1 MILYYIPKEEFDKV
15 TDLKVLADMHRINIL
30 YMIQNAGS
38 GHIGSAFSAID
49 TMVELFY
56 RDMGPEDVFFS
67 SKGHDCAAL
76 YSILLAKGVIP
87 FEEIHNFR
95 RLGGLP
101 GHPDPK
107 WPGIVF
113 HTGSL
118 GMGLSKAQGLA
129 ISDRLNG
136 KKRKIYVMTGDGEL
150 QEGQNDEAIRNIK
163 SNSADIVRVI
173 VDFNEHQCDNRLCVP
188 LSSSLNK
195 PLSCVV
201 EMTRKGAG
209 VSFMEGNNKYHSG
222 ALSEDEYNAAVK
234 EICYRIPQI
243 VEYKCVDRADR
254 PFFEKANSLIPT
266 YTEALR
272 EIFPKDEKIVLCN
285 ADLAHDC
292 GIWEFH
298 DHERFVEFGIAEQDM
313 VSAAGGIAKGGFLP
327 IVHSFAA
334 FLCRRANE
342 QIYNNAFE
350 GVKIIYIGALAGK
363 LPPGPGPS
371 HECLADVDLMKTI
384 PGLEI
389 LSPKTPDEVKAAL
402 NFAVYGT
409 EKSTYIRLACLPGID
424 GMEIW

>member
-107 WPGIVF
+107 WPGIMF

-136 KKRKIYVMTGDGEL
+136 KRRTIYVMTGDGEL
-150 QEGQNDEAIRNIK
+150 QEGQNDEAIRNI
-163 SNSADIVRVI
+163 NHRLMDLDIRAI
-173 VDFNEHQCDNRLCVP
+173 VDGNFFQCDGELLIDIP
-188 LSSSLNK
+188 HKSIHH
-195 PLSCVV
+195 P
-201 EMTRKGAG
+201 KGSG
-209 VSFMEGNNKYHSG
+209 VSYMEGYNKYHSG
-222 ALSEDEYNAAVK
+222 ALDE
-234 EICYRIPQI
+234 
-243 VEYKCVDRADR
+243 VEYEKAITEIIHRLSNGTFMAAIERKDR
-254 PFFEKANSLIPT
+254 PFFEKANSLIPA

-298 DHERFVEFGIAEQDM
+298 DHDRFIEFGIAEQDM

-350 GVKIIYIGALAGK
+350 GMKIIYIGALAGK

-371 HECLADVDLMKTI
+371 HECLADVDLMKTV

-409 EKSTYIRLACLPGID
+409 EKST
-424 GMEIW
+424 

>member
-1 MILYYIPKEEFDKV
+1 MILYYIPKDEFQKV

-38 GHIGSAFSAID
+38 GHIGSAFSAIN

-87 FEEIHNFR
+87 FNEIHNFR
-95 RLGGLP
+95 RLCGLP

-107 WPGIVF
+107 WPGILF

-150 QEGQNDEAIRNIK
+150 QEGQNDEALRNINRRNLL
-163 SNSADIVRVI
+163 STIDITADING
-173 VDFNEHQCDNRLCVP
+173 FQCDSATNPECLHYY
-188 LSSSLNK
+188 SK
-195 PLSCVV
+195 
-201 EMTRKGAG
+201 TTKGKG
-209 VSFMEGNNKYHSG
+209 VSFMESNNKYHAG
-222 ALSEDEYNAAVK
+222 ALSTEDYLNAFG
-234 EICYRIPQI
+234 EIAARLPKTITYEPTER
-243 VEYKCVDRADR
+243 RDR
-254 PFFEKANSLIPT
+254 PFFEKANSLIPA

-298 DHERFVEFGIAEQDM
+298 DHERFIEFGIAEQDM

-363 LPPGPGPS
+363 LPPGPGPT
-371 HECLADVDLMKTI
+371 HECLQDVELMKTI

-389 LSPKTPDEVKAAL
+389 LSPKTPKEVKTAL
-402 NFAVYGT
+402 HFAVYGT
-409 EKSTYIRLACLPGID
+409 EKSVYIRLACLPGID
-424 GMEIW
+424 GMGIW

>member
-1 MILYYIPKEEFDKV
+1 MFLYYIPKEEFRKV
-15 TDLKVLADMHRINIL
+15 RDLEVLADMHRINIL

-107 WPGIVF
+107 WPGIMF

-136 KKRKIYVMTGDGEL
+136 KKRTIYIMTGDGEL
-150 QEGQNDEAIRNIK
+150 QEGQNDEAIRNI
-163 SNSADIVRVI
+163 NHRLMDLDIRAI
-173 VDFNEHQCDNRLCVP
+173 VDGNFFQCDGELQRSYFIDIPHKSVHCP
-188 LSSSLNK
+188 
-195 PLSCVV
+195 
-201 EMTRKGAG
+201 KGHG

-222 ALSEDEYNAAVK
+222 ALDEIEYEKAIT
-234 EICYRIPQI
+234 EIIHRLPNGTFMAGI
-243 VEYKCVDRADR
+243 ERKDR
-254 PFFEKANSLIPT
+254 PFFEKANSLIPA

-285 ADLAHDC
+285 ADLAKDC

-363 LPPGPGPS
+363 LPPGPGPT
-371 HECLADVDLMKTI
+371 HECLQDVELMKTI

-389 LSPKTPDEVKAAL
+389 LSPKTPEEVKAAL

-424 GMEIW
+424 GMGQW

>member
-56 RDMGPEDVFFS
+56 RDMGPDDVFFS

-87 FEEIHNFR
+87 FDEIHNFR

-107 WPGIVF
+107 WPGIMF

-129 ISDRLNG
+129 IADRLNG

-150 QEGQNDEAIRNIK
+150 QEGQNDEAIRNI
-163 SNSADIVRVI
+163 NHRQMDLDINLI
-173 VDFNEHQCDNRLCVP
+173 IDGNGFQCDDKLHSHP
-188 LSSSLNK
+188 WIDLPHWQTTYPKS
-195 PLSCVV
+195 
-201 EMTRKGAG
+201 AG
-209 VSFMEGNNKYHSG
+209 VSFMEGNNQYHAG
-222 ALSEDEYNAAVK
+222 ALSE
-234 EICYRIPQI
+234 
-243 VEYKCVDRADR
+243 VEYEKAITKIIHRLPNGTFMAAIERKDR
-254 PFFEKANSLIPT
+254 PFFEKANSLIPA

-272 EIFPKDEKIVLCN
+272 EIFPPDEKIVLCN
-285 ADLAHDC
+285 ADLAKDC

-298 DHERFVEFGIAEQDM
+298 DHERFIEFGIAEQDM

-327 IVHSFAA
+327 IVHSFSA

-363 LPPGPGPS
+363 LPPGPGPT

-389 LSPKTPDEVKAAL
+389 LSPKTPEEVKAAL
-402 NFAVYGT
+402 NFSIYGT
-409 EKSTYIRLACLPGID
+409 EKSTYIRLACLPRID
-424 GMEIW
+424 GMGAW

>member
-1 MILYYIPKEEFDKV
+1 MILYYIPKDEFQKV
-15 TDLKVLADMHRINIL
+15 TDLKVLADMHRIQIL

-38 GHIGSAFSAID
+38 GHIGSAFSAIN

-87 FEEIHNFR
+87 FNEIHNFR
-95 RLGGLP
+95 RLCGLP

-107 WPGIVF
+107 WPGIMF

-129 ISDRLNG
+129 IADRLNG

-150 QEGQNDEAIRNIK
+150 QEGQNDEAIRNI
-163 SNSADIVRVI
+163 NRRQMDLDIKVI
-173 VDFNEHQCDNRLCVP
+173 VDGNFRQCDDALIQHYFVDIP
-188 LSSSLNK
+188 HKSIHH
-195 PLSCVV
+195 P
-201 EMTRKGAG
+201 KGNG
-209 VSFMEGNNKYHSG
+209 VSFMEGNNKYHAG
-222 ALSEDEYNAAVK
+222 ALSEEDYKAAVK
-234 EICYRIPQI
+234 EICNRIPQNI
-243 VEYKCVDRADR
+243 EYKCVDRAER
-254 PFFEKANSLIPT
+254 PFFEKANSLIHA
-266 YTEALR
+266 YTDALR
-272 EIFPKDEKIVLCN
+272 EIFTKDEKIVLCS
-285 ADLAHDC
+285 ADLGKDC

-298 DHERFVEFGIAEQDM
+298 ESERYIEFGIAEQDM

-327 IVHSFAA
+327 IVHSFSA

-350 GVKIIYIGALAGK
+350 GVKIIYVGALAGK

-389 LSPKTPDEVKAAL
+389 LSPKTPEEVKAAL

-424 GMEIW
+424 GMGIWT

>member
-1 MILYYIPKEEFDKV
+1 MILYYIEKEEFDKV

-30 YMIQNAGS
+30 YMIQQAGS

-49 TMVELFY
+49 TMVDLFY
-56 RDMGPEDVFFS
+56 RDMGPDDVFFS

-76 YSILLAKGVIP
+76 YSILLAKGIIP
-87 FEEIHNFR
+87 FLEIHNFR
-95 RLGGLP
+95 RLNGLP

-107 WPGIVF
+107 WPGIPF

-136 KKRKIYVMTGDGEL
+136 KERKIYVMTGDGEL
-150 QEGQNDEAIRNIK
+150 QEGQNDEAIRNINV
-163 SNSADIVRVI
+163 STADLIHLI
-173 VDFNEHQCDNRLCVP
+173 VDFNEHQCDDRLHVALPQIEHP
-188 LSSSLNK
+188 LSVK
-195 PLSCVV
+195 YK
-201 EMTRKGAG
+201 MTRKASG

-222 ALSEDEYNAAVK
+222 ALTEDDYKAAVK
-234 EICYRIPQI
+234 EICSRIPQNI
-243 VEYKCVDRADR
+243 EYKCVDRKDR
-254 PFFEKANSLIPT
+254 PFFEKANSSIPA

-285 ADLAHDC
+285 ADLAKDC

-298 DHERFVEFGIAEQDM
+298 DHERFIEFGIAEQDM
-313 VSAAGGIAKGGFLP
+313 VSAAGGIARGGFLP
-327 IVHSFAA
+327 IVHSFSA

-363 LPPGPGPS
+363 LPPGPGPT
-371 HECLADVDLMKTI
+371 HESLYDVELMKTI

-389 LSPKTPDEVKAAL
+389 LCPKTPEEVKIAL

-409 EKSTYIRLACLPGID
+409 EKSVYIRLACLPTVE
-424 GMEIW
+424 GMRA

>member
-107 WPGIVF
+107 WPGIMF

-136 KKRKIYVMTGDGEL
+136 KRRTIYVMTGDGEL
-150 QEGQNDEAIRNIK
+150 QEGQNDEAIRNI
-163 SNSADIVRVI
+163 NHRLMDLDIRAI
-173 VDFNEHQCDNRLCVP
+173 VDGNFFQCDGELLIDIP
-188 LSSSLNK
+188 HKSIHH
-195 PLSCVV
+195 P
-201 EMTRKGAG
+201 KGSG
-209 VSFMEGNNKYHSG
+209 VSFMAGDNKYHSG
-222 ALSEDEYNAAVK
+222 ALDE
-234 EICYRIPQI
+234 
-243 VEYKCVDRADR
+243 VEYEKAITEIIHRLSNGTFMAAIERKDR
-254 PFFEKANSLIPT
+254 PFFEKANSLIPA

-298 DHERFVEFGIAEQDM
+298 DHERFIEFGIAEQDM

-327 IVHSFAA
+327 IVHSFSA

-363 LPPGPGPS
+363 LPPGPGPT
-371 HECLADVDLMKTI
+371 HECLRDIELMKTI

-389 LSPKTPDEVKAAL
+389 LSPKTPEEVKTAL

-409 EKSTYIRLACLPGID
+409 EKSVYIRLACLPTVEGMGI
-424 GMEIW
+424 W

>member
-107 WPGIVF
+107 WPGIMF

-136 KKRKIYVMTGDGEL
+136 KRRTIYVMTGDGEL
-150 QEGQNDEAIRNIK
+150 QEGQNDEAIRNI
-163 SNSADIVRVI
+163 NHRLMDLDIRAI
-173 VDFNEHQCDNRLCVP
+173 VDGNFFQCDGELLIDIP
-188 LSSSLNK
+188 HKSIHH
-195 PLSCVV
+195 P
-201 EMTRKGAG
+201 KGSG
-209 VSFMEGNNKYHSG
+209 VSFMEGDNKYHSG
-222 ALSEDEYNAAVK
+222 ALDE
-234 EICYRIPQI
+234 
-243 VEYKCVDRADR
+243 VEYEKAITEIIHRLSNGTFMAAIERKDR
-254 PFFEKANSLIPT
+254 PFFEKANSLIPA

-298 DHERFVEFGIAEQDM
+298 DHDRFIEFGIAEQDM

-371 HECLADVDLMKTI
+371 HECLADVELMKTI

-389 LSPKTPDEVKAAL
+389 LSPKTSEEVKAAL

-409 EKSTYIRLACLPGID
+409 GKSTYIRLACLPGID
-424 GMEIW
+424 GMGIW

>member
-1 MILYYIPKEEFDKV
+1 MILYYIEKEEFDKV

-30 YMIQNAGS
+30 YMIQQAGS

-56 RDMGPEDVFFS
+56 RDMGPDDVFFS

-107 WPGIVF
+107 WPGIPF

-129 ISDRLNG
+129 IADRLNG
-136 KKRKIYVMTGDGEL
+136 KERKIYVMTGDGEL
-150 QEGQNDEAIRNIK
+150 QEGQNYEAINNI
-163 SNSADIVRVI
+163 DERDLPIVGV
-173 VDFNEHQCDNRLCVP
+173 VDCNKYQCDDELCIAGVP
-188 LSSSLNK
+188 CFNSQSYVIGS
-195 PLSCVV
+195 
-201 EMTRKGAG
+201 TKGAG
-209 VSFMEGNNKYHSG
+209 VSFMEGNNKYHAG
-222 ALSEDEYNAAVK
+222 ALSEDEYKAAVK
-234 EICYRIPQI
+234 EICNRIPQNI
-243 VEYKCVDRADR
+243 EYKCVDRRER
-254 PFFEKANSLIPT
+254 PFFEKANVLVAA

-285 ADLAHDC
+285 ADLAKDS

-298 DHERFVEFGIAEQDM
+298 DHERFIEFGIAEQDM

-327 IVHSFAA
+327 IVHSFSA

-342 QIYNNAFE
+342 QIYNNTFE
-350 GVKIIYIGALAGK
+350 GVKIIYVGGLAGR
-363 LPPGPGPS
+363 LPPGPGPT
-371 HECLADVDLMKTI
+371 HESLYDVELMKTI

-389 LSPKTPDEVKAAL
+389 LCPKTPEEVKIAL

-409 EKSTYIRLACLPGID
+409 KKSVYIRLACLPTVE
-424 GMEIW
+424 GMRA

>member
-1 MILYYIPKEEFDKV
+1 MILYYIPKEEFQKV
-15 TDLKVLADMHRINIL
+15 TDLKVLSDMHRINIL

-56 RDMGPEDVFFS
+56 RDMGSDDVFFS

-76 YSILLAKGVIP
+76 YSILLAKGAIP
-87 FEEIHNFR
+87 FDEIHNFR
-95 RLGGLP
+95 RFGGLP

-107 WPGIVF
+107 WPGIMF

-136 KKRKIYVMTGDGEL
+136 KKRKIYVMVGDGEL
-150 QEGQNDEAIRNIK
+150 QEGQNDEAIRNI
-163 SNSADIVRVI
+163 NVRQMDFFDINLI
-173 VDFNEHQCDNRLCVP
+173 IDGNGFQCDDKLHSKPWVDMPRIQT
-188 LSSSLNK
+188 SLQK
-195 PLSCVV
+195 S
-201 EMTRKGAG
+201 KG
-209 VSFMEGNNKYHSG
+209 VSFMEGDNKYHAG
-222 ALSEDEYNAAVK
+222 ALSEDEYERAFSEIFHRLQEGTFVAAV
-234 EICYRIPQI
+234 
-243 VEYKCVDRADR
+243 DRKYR
-254 PFFEKANSLIPT
+254 PFFEKANSLIPA

-272 EIFPKDEKIVLCN
+272 EIFPKDERIVLCN

-298 DHERFVEFGIAEQDM
+298 DHERFIEFGIAEQDM

-363 LPPGPGPS
+363 LPPGPGPT
-371 HECLADVDLMKTI
+371 HECLSDVELMKTI

-389 LSPKTPDEVKAAL
+389 LSPKTPEAVKAAL

-424 GMEIW
+424 GMGIW